1 MKNWVKLV
9 IAIASALAT
18 IAAVVLVVL
27 KYREKLVD
35 FAKKATAKMRSCCPC
50 CSDKTDEL
58 AEDFDDFADV
68 ED

>member
-27 KYREKLVD
+27 KYREQVME
-35 FAKKATAKMRSCCPC
+35 FAKKAVAKMRSYCPG
-50 CSDKTDEL
+50 CSDGDEL
-58 AEDFDDFADV
+58 VEDFDDFADV